1 MTIVKKAAKVNDKI
15 SQEEIEILK
24 KEESSLLERAKK
36 YNEEFMDIPDNYKSF
51 VPAPNM
57 MLVRLKLAEQPKFDI
72 TSFEQETNAPRGTL
86 MNWYAMGDSLRGH
99 GVVVA
104 GSLPFGTKVTVS
116 PATFYGQNW
125 IISKEHVFETPEH
138 TLPGFFLMPKNF
150 ILGTY

>member
-1 MTIVKKAAKVNDKI
+1 MKSLWTSPTTTKA
-15 SQEEIEILK
+15 LY
-24 KEESSLLERAKK
+24 L
-36 YNEEFMDIPDNYKSF
+36 
-51 VPAPNM
+51 APNM

-99 GVVVA
+99 GIVVA

-138 TLPGFFLMPKNF
+138 TLPGFSSCLKTLFWGHINHL
-150 ILGTY
+150 